1 MELTSDQALQYGLQA
16 HGTGDFAK
24 ADMFYTAILT
34 ALPNHPDANHNMGAL
49 ASDVGQTDT
58 ALYFFKTALEA
69 DSRVSQYWLSY
80 IEALLRLGQT
90 DDAILVM
97 KQAKT
102 VGAIGRE
109 FDQIEKRLKRFAE
122 TSNALDSIKIT
133 TLHENSALIAGVQE
147 PMNDYTRHLVNLY
160 NQGYFREVKQQAEKL
175 LKHLPKSITLHN
187 IMGVSQKSLGMLES
201 ALDSYDLAL
210 AIKVDYIDAF
220 QNASQLLKTYTPS
233 VSKSHKLFDID
244 NKIKRL
250 SPSILESTSNS
261 EIIDHLKSGLIYL
274 TESGFEYRT
283 PLSQI
288 YKRNSIDLNCKR
300 HKKIFDTKHIIPEYC
315 FGCFKVQVEVDA
327 FIDLIK
333 LTSLFYRFEFER
345 DLTRKTIVELRPDI
359 LGDYKGL
366 IYCDSLVQAEAVK
379 ELLDISMK
387 EVFDENIVSKI
398 KRGCSEF
405 PVKYPNFG
413 KIPDDTSK
421 MMSVPREWKMKEKQ
435 FDQNELI
442 EPKEKQRA
450 SLNGFCL
457 SDFYV
462 IQKWIDYAK
471 GKGDRSVSAFDDSPI
486 IYKDVY
492 EFAKTRQICR

>member
-1 MELTSDQALQYGLQA
+1 MELTSNQALKYGLEA
-16 HGTGDFAK
+16 HSVGDFEK

-34 ALPNHPDANHNMGAL
+34 SIPNHPDANHNMGAL
-49 ASDVGQTDT
+49 ASDLGQTDT

-69 DSRVSQYWLSY
+69 DSRVSQFWLSY
-80 IEALLRLGQT
+80 IEALFRLGQT
-90 DDAILVM
+90 EDAILVM
-97 KQAKT
+97 EQAKT

-109 FDQIEKRLKRFAE
+109 FEEIEKRLKSLAK
-122 TSNALDSIKIT
+122 TSNSVDRIKTT
-133 TLHENSALIAGVQE
+133 TLRENSALIADVQE
-147 PMNDYTRHLVNLY
+147 PMNDYTHHLVNLY

-187 IMGVSQKSLGMLES
+187 IMGVAQKSLGQVES
-201 ALDSYDLAL
+201 ALVSYDQAL
-210 AIKVDYIDAF
+210 AIKVDYTDAYN
-220 QNASQLLKTYTPS
+220 NASELLKTYTPS
-233 VSKSHKLFDID
+233 VSKSHQLFDID

-333 LTSLFYRFEFER
+333 LTSIFYRFEFER
-345 DLTRKTIVELRPDI
+345 DLTRKTFVELRTDI
-359 LGDYKGL
+359 SGDYKGL
-366 IYCDSLVQAEAVK
+366 IYCDSLVQAEVVK
-379 ELLDISMK
+379 KLLDISLK
-387 EVFDENIVSKI
+387 EVFDGHIVSKI

-405 PVKYPNFG
+405 PVKYPDFG
-413 KIPDDTSK
+413 KIPDDNSK
-421 MMSVPREWKMKEKQ
+421 MMSIPREWKMIEKQ

-442 EPKEKQRA
+442 EPKETQRA
-450 SLNGFCL
+450 SLNGFCVG
-457 SDFYV
+457 DFYV

-486 IYKDVY
+486 VYRDVY
-492 EFAKTRQICR
+492 EFAKTRQICH